1 MPAMKPDSLSSEFL
15 ESLNKVSRKIRT
27 AFNQQV
33 TAHGLT
39 YPRAR
44 ALFRLAKKQNMTQ
57 SELACELELEQA
69 TMVRL
74 LDRMEENGLIE
85 RRPDANDRRVKL
97 IVLTSHGE
105 EQAALVKA
113 IADRMREQIFA
124 AVDERDL
131 RASIALLEAVAGNI
145 ADLEIIDVS
154 A

>member
-1 MPAMKPDSLSSEFL
+1 MKPDPIASDFL
-15 ESLNKVSRKIRT
+15 EALTKVSRKIRT

-57 SELACELELEQA
+57 SELACDLELEQA

-85 RRPDANDRRVKL
+85 RRPDASDRRVKL
-97 IVLTSHGE
+97 IVLTTHGE
-105 EQAALVKA
+105 EQAALVRS
-113 IADRMREQIFA
+113 IADRVREQIF
-124 AVDERDL
+124 EGIDL
-131 RASIALLEAVAGNI
+131 KDVQTGVALLERISANVT
-145 ADLEIIDVS
+145 DLEDIDVP

>member
-1 MPAMKPDSLSSEFL
+1 MKPDPIASDFL
-15 ESLNKVSRKIRT
+15 EALTKVSRKIRT
-27 AFNQQV
+27 TFNQQV

-57 SELACELELEQA
+57 SELACDLELEQA
-69 TMVRL
+69 TLVRL

-85 RRPDANDRRVKL
+85 RRPDASDRRVKL
-97 IVLTSHGE
+97 LFLTPHGE
-105 EQAALVKA
+105 EQAALVRS

-124 AVDERDL
+124 DIDPGELNAAV
-131 RASIALLEAVAGNI
+131 ALLERISANVTK
-145 ADLEIIDVS
+145 LEDIDVP

>member
-1 MPAMKPDSLSSEFL
+1 MKPDPIASEFL
-15 ESLNKVSRKIRT
+15 EALTKVSRKIRT

-85 RRPDANDRRVKL
+85 RRPDPNDRRVKL
-97 IVLTSHGE
+97 LFLTPYGE
-105 EQAALVKA
+105 EQAAMVRA
-113 IADRMREQIFA
+113 IAERMRGQIFRDIDPDQLHA
-124 AVDERDL
+124 AL
-131 RASIALLEAVAGNI
+131 ALFGHISANTGELE
-145 ADLEIIDVS
+145 DIDIL

>member
-1 MPAMKPDSLSSEFL
+1 MTRELVASDFL
-15 ESLNKVSRKIRT
+15 ESLTKVSRKIRT

-57 SELACELELEQA
+57 TELACELELEQA
-69 TMVRL
+69 TLVRL

-85 RRPDANDRRVKL
+85 RRPDPSDRRAKL
-97 IVLTSHGE
+97 VALTAHGE
-105 EQAALVKA
+105 EQAAFVRSL
-113 IADRMREQIFA
+113 ADEIRQRIFA
-124 AVDERDL
+124 GIDTGDIHG
-131 RASIALLEAVAGNI
+131 SIDLLERVAAN
-145 ADLEIIDVS
+145 LVEMEHVDVP

>member
-1 MPAMKPDSLSSEFL
+1 MKPDPVASDFL
-15 ESLNKVSRKIRT
+15 ESLTKVSRKIRT

-97 IVLTSHGE
+97 LVLTPYGE
-105 EQAALVKA
+105 EQAALVRS

-124 AVDERDL
+124 DIDPRELQAAVE
-131 RASIALLEAVAGNI
+131 LLERISANVT
-145 ADLEIIDVS
+145 DLEDIDVP

>member
-1 MPAMKPDSLSSEFL
+1 MKHEPISSEFL
-15 ESLNKVSRKIRT
+15 ESLTKVSRKIRT

-44 ALFRLAKKQNMTQ
+44 TLLRLSKKQNMTQ

-85 RRPDANDRRVKL
+85 RRADANDRRVKL
-97 IVLTSHGE
+97 IVLTPYGQ
-105 EQAALVKA
+105 EQAALVQS
-113 IADRMREQIFA
+113 IGEGLRMQVFADIDPE
-124 AVDERDL
+124 EL
-131 RASIALLEAVAGNI
+131 RASIALFERISANVAEMDDI
-145 ADLEIIDVS
+145 HVPA
-154 A
+154 

>member
-1 MPAMKPDSLSSEFL
+1 MKRSELSSEFL
-15 ESLNKVSRKIRT
+15 EALNKASRKIRT

-44 ALFRLAKKQNMTQ
+44 ALWRLAEKPIMAQT
-57 SELACELELEQA
+57 ELACELELEQA

-85 RRPDANDRRVKL
+85 RRPSPKDRRVKL
-97 IVLTSHGE
+97 IALTLHGE
-105 EQAALVKA
+105 EQATLVRS
-113 IADRMREQIFA
+113 IADKMRQEVFA
-124 AVDERDL
+124 GIGTDEL
-131 RASIALLEAVAGNI
+131 RTLTLLLETISGRVG
-145 ADLEIIDVS
+145 DLESPHVP